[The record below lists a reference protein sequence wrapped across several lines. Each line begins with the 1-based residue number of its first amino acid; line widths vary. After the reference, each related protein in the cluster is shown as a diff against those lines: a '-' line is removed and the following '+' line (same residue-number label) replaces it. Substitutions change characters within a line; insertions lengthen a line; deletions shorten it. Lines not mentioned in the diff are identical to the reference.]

1 MSKKLFLCSIIST
14 SLFIT
19 ACNDPKAANKENF
32 GKAISEY
39 LATQSAVCINYPNSS
54 FAIPKDSPLNNDTQ
68 IVFKSKDL
76 ANSWYQDTA
85 DKMTYLEQKG
95 LFSKQE
101 QTIQVDGFGQKQDI
115 AITVYSPTDKVKPF
129 IIEKEISGLGK
140 SKEICTGKVEL
151 DSINTFTEPAERS
164 GMKVS
169 RVEYTIK
176 TKELADWAT
185 DPNFSKLFKGLYV
198 DIAEEQQKT
207 TLILTNDGWKS
218 ERLMKGKF

>member
-1 MSKKLFLCSIIST
+1 MSKKLFLCSIISA
-14 SLFIT
+14 SLFVT

-32 GKAISEY
+32 GKAVSEY
-39 LATQSAVCINYPNSS
+39 LATQSAVCINYPKSS
-54 FAIPKDSPLNNDTQ
+54 LYLSKDSPLNNDEK
-68 IVFKSKDL
+68 IVFNSKEL
-76 ANSWYQDTA
+76 ANTWNKDTA
-85 DKMTYLEQKG
+85 EQMDYLEQKG

-101 QTIQVDGFGQKQDI
+101 QIIQVDKFGEKKDV
-115 AITVYSPTDKVKPF
+115 AVTVYSPTEKLKPF
-129 IIEKEISGLGK
+129 IIEKDSGLGK
-140 SKEICTGKVEL
+140 SKKICTGKVEL
-151 DSINTFTEPAERS
+151 GSIGTFTEPAERS

-218 ERLMKGKF
+218 ERLMKEKF

>member
-14 SLFIT
+14 SLFVT

-32 GKAISEY
+32 GKAVSEY
-39 LATQSAVCINYPNSS
+39 LTTQSAVCIYYPNSS
-54 FAIPKDSPLNNDTQ
+54 FATPKGSALNNNEQ

-76 ANSWYQDTA
+76 ANSWYQDTT

-101 QTIQVDGFGQKQDI
+101 QTIQVEEFGQKQDV
-115 AITVYSPTDKVKPF
+115 AVTVYSPTDKAKAF
-129 IIEKEISGLGK
+129 IIEKDSGLGK
-140 SKEICTGKVEL
+140 SKKICTGKVEL
-151 DSINTFTEPAERS
+151 DSIGTFTEPAERS

-218 ERLMKGKF
+218 ERLMKEKF

>member
-1 MSKKLFLCSIIST
+1 MSKKLFLYSIIST

-32 GKAISEY
+32 GKAVSEY
-39 LATQSAVCINYPNSS
+39 LATQSAVCIYYPNSS
-54 FAIPKDSPLNNDTQ
+54 FAIPKGSPLNNDEQ
-68 IVFKSKDL
+68 IVFKSENL
-76 ANSWYQDTA
+76 ANSWYQDTTN
-85 DKMTYLEQKG
+85 KMDYLEQKG

-101 QTIQVDGFGQKQDI
+101 QTIQVEGFGQKQDM
-115 AITVYSPTDKVKPF
+115 AVTVYSPTDKAKPF
-129 IIEKEISGLGK
+129 ITEKNSGFGK
-140 SKEICTGKVEL
+140 SKKICTGKVEL
-151 DSINTFTEPAERS
+151 DSIGTFTEPAERS

-218 ERLMKGKF
+218 ERLMKEKF